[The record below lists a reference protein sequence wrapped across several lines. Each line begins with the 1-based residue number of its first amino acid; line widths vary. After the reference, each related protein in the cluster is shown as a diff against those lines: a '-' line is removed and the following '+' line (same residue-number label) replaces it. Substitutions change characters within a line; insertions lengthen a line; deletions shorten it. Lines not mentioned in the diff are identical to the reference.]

1 MIWSFPNSRCL
12 LSRVLTEFALC
23 IIHYYS
29 FPHGASGKESA
40 GQCRRCKSPEFDPWV
55 RKIPW
60 RKKWQPTPVFL
71 LGKIPWTEE
80 SGRLQSMVLQRVR
93 HHFVA
98 KPPPPLLLI
107 YWPFSHLLM
116 LLIYT
121 FMSKET
127 CWASLPKHFHLSLSS
142 HLSQTPNNFCAR
154 IYKIWCLKIEKSGV
168 CTRRTRSL
176 TTR

>member
-1 MIWSFPNSRCL
+1 MHQISKVIALFCTFTCFSWGFPGGS
-12 LSRVLTEFALC
+12 
-23 IIHYYS
+23 I
-29 FPHGASGKESA
+29 GKESA
-40 GQCRRCKSPEFDPWV
+40 CKAGDRLGFDPWV
-55 RKIPW
+55 GKIPW
-60 RKKWQPTPVFL
+60 GKKWQPTPVFL

-154 IYKIWCLKIEKSGV
+154 IYKI
-168 CTRRTRSL
+168 
-176 TTR
+176 